1 MVKKKQIAEKWVVL
15 DENDQ
20 VHHYSNFN
28 EALKHPGGRA
38 RIMTEEFYKTQ
49 YEEITGQVGRNKTKS

>member
-1 MVKKKQIAEKWVVL
+1 MVKKKQLADKWIVI
-15 DENDQ
+15 DENNQ
-20 VHHYSNFN
+20 IHHYSNFN

-49 YEEITGQVGRNKTKS
+49 YEDIARKR

>member
-20 VHHYSNFN
+20 VHHYSNFSD
-28 EALKHPGGRA
+28 ALHHPGGRV
-38 RIMTEEFYKTQ
+38 RIMTEEFYKTR

>member
-28 EALKHPGGRA
+28 EALKHPCVQA

-49 YEEITGQVGRNKTKS
+49 YKDITKK

>member
-28 EALKHPGGRA
+28 EALKHPDGRA

-49 YEEITGQVGRNKTKS
+49 YEDIARKR